1 MNTPIPTPFDII
13 DPGPGALV
21 PTGLAWIALLAGA
34 LGVLLYIVYRRR
46 IPGANSIHATLR
58 GLLDELRAAAA
69 QPGSVQNLERVIRL
83 ARRILTPYTSEE
95 LATMSCSELRSMSA
109 TLSTGADAAAASLST
124 LLGQLAELE
133 EQAYAPQ
140 TNLADRARLS
150 ELHTNLVGGLE
161 DHVRRFRPS

>member
-21 PTGLAWIALLAGA
+21 PTGVTWIALAA
-34 LGVLLYIVYRRR
+34 CAIIVLLYTAYRRR
-46 IPGANSIHATLR
+46 TPSAHSIHATLR
-58 GLLDELRAAAA
+58 ALIDELRVAAA
-69 QPGSVQNLERVIRL
+69 QSNSEQGLERVTRL
-83 ARRILTPYTSEE
+83 ARRVLTPYTSGE

-109 TLSTGADAAAASLST
+109 SLGRSSDEAAISLSP

-140 TNLADRARLS
+140 TS
-150 ELHTNLVGGLE
+150 EASHVKLRELCTDLISGLE
-161 DHVRRFRPS
+161 AHVRRFRPS